1 MTLNHSTIPPLEKD
15 SFIQLN
21 NMKIIDLKE
30 LKKYPQLS
38 NGKKINPLDLQNI
51 KDNLR
56 NYLINENRSGNSHY
70 LDPKY
75 NNFDNVLK
83 TLLEDTKG
91 TYFTSDDV
99 MKKSYG
105 YVKDKKEKIAKIEKF
120 FFIGL

>member
-1 MTLNHSTIPPLEKD
+1 
-15 SFIQLN
+15 
-21 NMKIIDLKE
+21 MKIIDLKE